1 MFRRGYQLVLRV
13 QDLELTAG
21 GAPDRSGEDEAGPEP
36 DAGELLTPEPL
47 HDHSAAAVVHD
58 RFDRAAALA
67 GIDPDVLDHAR
78 DLAAGPRLDLG
89 DRDHPFDRTG
99 PLPQMLRSYLLRWS
113 CKPFDQVAQE
123 SHGGQV
129 WQYRPRRH
137 SGAGGLEN
145 TVHVVIAGCGRVGSE
160 LATNLQRLGHSI
172 SVIDKNR
179 KAFERL
185 RADFAGKQIVG
196 FAFDREVLNEAGIE
210 DANAFASVTSGDNSN
225 ILSARV
231 AKDHYRVPHVVARIY
246 DPRRAQIY
254 QRLGIQTV
262 ATVRWTTDQ
271 ILRSLIPDEVPVE
284 YTVDNGEVV
293 VTALPAIRE
302 LVGKKAVAVDD
313 PGLRRVVAVSRFG
326 VPRIPDQDFTIQ
338 DGDIIYISA
347 ARSHLADMDEAIK
360 KVGEPE

>member
-1 MFRRGYQLVLRV
+1 M
-13 QDLELTAG
+13 
-21 GAPDRSGEDEAGPEP
+21 
-36 DAGELLTPEPL
+36 
-47 HDHSAAAVVHD
+47 
-58 RFDRAAALA
+58 
-67 GIDPDVLDHAR
+67 
-78 DLAAGPRLDLG
+78 
-89 DRDHPFDRTG
+89 
-99 PLPQMLRSYLLRWS
+99 
-113 CKPFDQVAQE
+113 
-123 SHGGQV
+123 
-129 WQYRPRRH
+129 
-137 SGAGGLEN
+137 
-145 TVHVVIAGCGRVGSE
+145 HVVIAGCGRVGSE

-172 SVIDKNR
+172 AVVDKNQ

-185 RADFAGKQIVG
+185 RADFSGKKVVG
-196 FAFDREVLNEAGIE
+196 FAFDREVLSEAGID
-210 DANAFASVTSGDNSN
+210 DAEAFASVTSGDNSN

-293 VTALPAIRE
+293 ITALPATPE
-302 LVGKKAVAVDD
+302 LVGKKALEVDH

-326 VPRIPDQDFTIQ
+326 VPRIPDKGFTIQ

-347 ARSHLADMDEAIK
+347 ARSHLNDMDESIK